1 MSFILNT
8 FSYYKTASYTHTLK
22 RRIGTAPAALVAKAS
37 NKTIS
42 FMVGIEEGVF
52 FVAGLHMVMKIPVMI

>member
-1 MSFILNT
+1 MSFILNI
-8 FSYYKTASYTHTLK
+8 SRYGNHLK
-22 RRIGTAPAALVAKAS
+22 RLGLVLPPTLVVKAS

>member
-1 MSFILNT
+1 MSR
-8 FSYYKTASYTHTLK
+8 YTKIKGL
-22 RRIGTAPAALVAKAS
+22 GTAPTTLVVKAS